1 MKWILAKVFTFIY
14 SCATLVFYLFYC
26 TFVLS
31 NQRTRKMEQQRNYP
45 VGIQDFEKLRTNGCV
60 YVDKTDLIYNLS
72 RKYYVF
78 LSRPRRFGKSLLSST
93 LKYYFQGRHD
103 LFQGLAIERL
113 EKEWKQYPVL
123 HFDLSTL
130 KNVDI
135 QLIESKLDGLLS
147 YYEKIYGRNPVNIT
161 SGDRLANLIT
171 SANEQTGQKTVVI
184 IDEYDAPML
193 DVLHDNERM
202 AEARKIMQEFYAPLK
217 ACDADLSFVFITG
230 ITKFSQLSIFSV
242 INNLTNVSMQ
252 PEYSAICGITENELH
267 TVFEEDIAMLAEEY
281 ECSPEDMRKRLKEQ
295 YDGYH
300 FSGKSA
306 DIYNPF
312 SVLKAFAQKELKDY
326 WFESGTPTYLIN
338 QMRHFHMDILS
349 LDNVSAT
356 AADFDQ
362 PTEGMTNALPLLYQS
377 GYLTIKNYN
386 RALGQYTLGIP
397 NNEVRVGLTANLL
410 PLYTYP
416 NTYRSSSFAMQFH
429 EAIYYENLE
438 KAMVALRAYLAGIP
452 YPEGGKEILEDME
465 KCEYYYETIFY
476 LIFSFMNRHIQTQ
489 VKTCRG
495 RADMVMY
502 TAKTIYVFELK
513 MNKPAQEALDQIDEK
528 GYMVPYTADG
538 RKLVKCGISF
548 STKTRTIEEWMIKEQ

>member
-1 MKWILAKVFTFIY
+1 MKR
-14 SCATLVFYLFYC
+14 
-26 TFVLS
+26 
-31 NQRTRKMEQQRNYP
+31 QRIYP
-45 VGIQDFEKLRTNGCV
+45 VGIQDFEKLRKEGAI
-60 YVDKTDLIYNLS
+60 YIDKTDLIYNLS

-93 LKYYFQGRHD
+93 LKYYFQGRKD
-103 LFQGLAIERL
+103 LFQGLAIEQL
-113 EKEWKQYPVL
+113 EKEWVQYPVL

-135 QLIESKLDGLLS
+135 QLIVSKLDGLLS
-147 YYEKIYGRNPVNIT
+147 NYEKIYGRNPANIT

-171 SANEQTGQKTVVI
+171 KAHEQTGQKTVVI

-193 DVLHDNERM
+193 DVLHDDERM
-202 AEARKIMQEFYAPLK
+202 AEVRRMMQEFYAPLK
-217 ACDADLSFVFITG
+217 ACDADLRFVFITG

-242 INNLTNVSMQ
+242 INNLTNVSML
-252 PEYSAICGITENELH
+252 PEFSAICGITEEELH
-267 TVFEEDIAMLAEEY
+267 TAFEEDIEMLAEEY
-281 ECSPEDMRKRLKEQ
+281 ECTPEEMRQQLKER

-312 SVLKAFAQKELKDY
+312 SLLKAFAQKELNDY
-326 WFESGTPTYLIN
+326 WFESGTPTYLIR
-338 QMRHFHMDILS
+338 QMQRFQTEILT

-356 AADFDQ
+356 APDFDQ
-362 PTEGMTNALPLLYQS
+362 PTEGMTDALPLLYQS
-377 GYLTIKNYN
+377 GYLTIKDYN
-386 RALGQYTLGIP
+386 RKLNMFTLGIP

-416 NTYRSSSFAMQFH
+416 NTYRSSSFAMQFN
-429 EAIYYENLE
+429 EAIYYEDLE
-438 KAMVALRAYLAGIP
+438 KALVAMRAYLAGIP

-476 LIFSFMNRHIQTQ
+476 LMFSFMNRHIQTQ

-495 RADMVMY
+495 RADMVMH
-502 TAKTIYVFELK
+502 TAKAIYVFELK
-513 MNKPAQEALDQIDEK
+513 INKSAQEALEQIDEK
-528 GYMVPYTADG
+528 GYMIPYTADG

-548 STKTRTIEEWMIKEQ
+548 STKTRTIEKWIIKEG